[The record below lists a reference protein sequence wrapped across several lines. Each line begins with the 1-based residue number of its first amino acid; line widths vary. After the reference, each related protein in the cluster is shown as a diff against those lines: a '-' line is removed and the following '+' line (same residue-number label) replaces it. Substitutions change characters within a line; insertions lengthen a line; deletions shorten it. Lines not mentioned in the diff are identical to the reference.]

1 VAKLVPYKKVKSNA
15 SKSVKGALKKAVNT
29 NIFAANQLG
38 STLNSVGNITTDLV
52 KISEAFRKTRLNDE
66 KDERRQKRL
75 DKDQAAED
83 RQEGKKVDD
92 FNKSGK
98 DKDTEKEFKKK
109 KKPKMSLFKKG
120 KGMGGFLL
128 GFLGPV
134 GGALASIAAAAATY
148 KLMEYFSKPE
158 NTEKIREFIEKASFV
173 FKKLFGW
180 AGQLID
186 ATMTAVDQLF
196 GKEKSIGERLLG
208 FGKIATAIGANLML
222 LKAYE
227 GISDFLDRDKPKNK
241 NKNKKPE
248 VDPDTGRKLDADE
261 IIDPETGK
269 TRKADL
275 DEIELKKKGLNSD
288 QIADYKKQVANG
300 VDPDVAL
307 KKSKQ
312 GKLQRMIGD
321 KIDDVATS
329 KPVKNIIGFFKD
341 LGKKVGKFAQNQIN
355 KIPGVKELGEKLT
368 KAIAQGYQDLSKF
381 ARKKFDDIVSTGK
394 KLKGMYDNALKSTGN
409 FFKKMAKRAKD
420 AVVKKIL
427 EPALQ
432 YFEPALKKLKAVGGK
447 IMKQLQKIPGYD
459 KITKVLKKFGG
470 EGSQGL
476 LKKIGGKAV
485 PILGGFVNMLFA
497 YDRLASGDSIG
508 GLLEGASGILDLSG
522 AFGNA
527 AGPPI
532 SMGIDAFMFA
542 RDFVPQ
548 IQEGEEAIVNKL
560 GLGGLK
566 TQMDS
571 IFEKLPDLG
580 TITNMVLGKKKEE
593 ETGDGDTI
601 SPDGETVTT
610 NVKKISARLD
620 LYGDGKAY
628 INGNEVSL
636 EEYQAFQEMTREEQ
650 LLKYGSEGTGAEN
663 VAEEM
668 ASGGLLRVPQ
678 PAYFSAGGLSDQI
691 AMASAFSNM
700 IPIPIVISKLE
711 TIPTPVAINTGGGTK
726 VAYMSS
732 ISTRRL

>member
-1 VAKLVPYKKVKSNA
+1 MAKLVAYKQVKRNG

-38 STLNSVGNITTDLV
+38 STLNSVGSITSDLV
-52 KISEAFRKTRLNDE
+52 KISEAFRKTRITED

-75 DKDQAAED
+75 EKDQAAED
-83 RQEGKKVDD
+83 RQEGKKVDE

-98 DKDTEKEFKKK
+98 DGAVDKEFKKK
-109 KKPKMSLFKKG
+109 KRPKMSLFKKS

-134 GGALASIAAAAATY
+134 GGALASIAAAAASY

-158 NTEKIREFIEKASFV
+158 NTKKIREFIEKAHFV
-173 FKKLFGW
+173 FTKLFGW

-208 FGKIATAIGANLML
+208 FGKIATAIGVNLML

-227 GISDFLDRDKPKNK
+227 ALGNLFDRDRPRNRT
-241 NKNKKPE
+241 PDD

-261 IIDPETGK
+261 VVDPETGK

-275 DEIELKKKGLNSD
+275 EEIELKKKGLNSD
-288 QIADYKKQVANG
+288 QIADYKKEVANG

-321 KIDDVATS
+321 KVDDVMTS
-329 KPVKNIIGFFKD
+329 KPAKNIMGFFQD
-341 LGKKVGKFAQNQIN
+341 LGTKVTKGLKNLMN
-355 KIPGVKELGEKLT
+355 KIPGVKDLGEKLG
-368 KAIAQGYQDLSKF
+368 KQLAEGYKNLKKF
-381 ARKKFDDIVSTGK
+381 AQKKFDDVVKVGK
-394 KLKGMYDNALKSTGN
+394 KLKGMYQGALKSTGN
-409 FFKKMAKRAKD
+409 FFKKLAKRAKD

-427 EPALQ
+427 EPALK

-447 IMKQLQKIPGYD
+447 IMAQLQKIPGYD

-560 GLGGLK
+560 GLGGIK

-580 TITNMVLGKKKEE
+580 TITNMVLGKNKEE
-593 ETGDGDTI
+593 EEGDVVEGD
-601 SPDGETVTT
+601 TVTT
-610 NVKKISARLD
+610 NVKQISAKLD

-668 ASGGLLRVPQ
+668 ASGGFLRVPQ
-678 PAYFSAGGLSDQI
+678 PAYFSAGGLADQI
-691 AMASAFSNM
+691 AMASAYDNM
-700 IPIPIVISKLE
+700 IPIPFVLTQLSLLPAK
-711 TIPTPVAINTGGGTK
+711 VAINTGGTEVK
-726 VAYMSS
+726 AMSS
-732 ISTRRL
+732 LTSRRL

>member
-1 VAKLVPYKKVKSNA
+1 MPYKQVKRNG

-307 KKSKQ
+307 KKTKQ
-312 GKLQRMIGD
+312 GKIQRMIGD

-610 NVKKISARLD
+610 NVRKISAKLD

>member
-1 VAKLVPYKKVKSNA
+1 MAKLVAYKQVKRNG

-610 NVKKISARLD
+610 NVRKISAKLD

>member
-1 VAKLVPYKKVKSNA
+1 MAKLVAYKQVKRNG

-38 STLNSVGNITTDLV
+38 STLNSVGSITSDLV
-52 KISEAFRKTRLNDE
+52 KISEAFRKTRITED

-75 DKDQAAED
+75 EKDQAAED
-83 RQEGKKVDD
+83 RQEGKKVDE

-98 DKDTEKEFKKK
+98 DGAVDKEFKKK
-109 KKPKMSLFKKG
+109 KRPKMSLFKKS

-134 GGALASIAAAAATY
+134 GGALASIAAAAASY

-158 NTEKIREFIEKASFV
+158 NTKKIREFIEKAHFV
-173 FKKLFGW
+173 FTKLFGW

-208 FGKIATAIGANLML
+208 FGKIATAIGVNLML

-227 GISDFLDRDKPKNK
+227 ALGNLFDRDRPRNRT
-241 NKNKKPE
+241 PDD

-261 IIDPETGK
+261 VVDPETGK

-275 DEIELKKKGLNSD
+275 EEIELKKKGLNSD

-321 KIDDVATS
+321 KVDDVMTA
-329 KPVKNIIGFFKD
+329 KPAKNIMGFFQD
-341 LGKKVGKFAQNQIN
+341 LGTKVTKGLKNLMN
-355 KIPGVKELGEKLT
+355 KIPGVKDLGEKLG
-368 KAIAQGYQDLSKF
+368 KQLAEGYKNLKKF
-381 ARKKFDDIVSTGK
+381 AQKKFDDVVKVGK
-394 KLKGMYDNALKSTGN
+394 KLKGMYQGALKSTGN
-409 FFKKMAKRAKD
+409 FFKKLAKRAKD

-427 EPALQ
+427 EPALK

-447 IMKQLQKIPGYD
+447 IMAQLQKIPGYD

-580 TITNMVLGKKKEE
+580 TITNMVLGKNKEE
-593 ETGDGDTI
+593 EEGDVVEGD
-601 SPDGETVTT
+601 TVTT
-610 NVKKISARLD
+610 NVKQISAKLD

-636 EEYQAFQEMTREEQ
+636 EEYLAFQEMTREEQ

-668 ASGGLLRVPQ
+668 ASGGFLRVPQ
-678 PAYFSAGGLSDQI
+678 PAYFSAGGLADQI
-691 AMASAFSNM
+691 AMASAYDNM
-700 IPIPIVISKLE
+700 IPIPFVLTQLSLLPAK
-711 TIPTPVAINTGGGTK
+711 VAINTGGTEVK
-726 VAYMSS
+726 AMSS
-732 ISTRRL
+732 LTSRRL

>member
-1 VAKLVPYKKVKSNA
+1 MAKLVAYKQVKRNG

-38 STLNSVGNITTDLV
+38 STLNSVGSITSDLV
-52 KISEAFRKTRLNDE
+52 KISEAFRKTRITED

-75 DKDQAAED
+75 EKDQAAED
-83 RQEGKKVDD
+83 RQEGKKVDE

-98 DKDTEKEFKKK
+98 DGAVDKEFKKK
-109 KKPKMSLFKKG
+109 KRPKMSLFKKS

-134 GGALASIAAAAATY
+134 GGALASIAAAAASY

-158 NTEKIREFIEKASFV
+158 NTKKIREFIEKAHFV
-173 FKKLFGW
+173 FTKLFGW

-208 FGKIATAIGANLML
+208 FGKIATAIGVNLML

-227 GISDFLDRDKPKNK
+227 ALGNLFDRDRPRNRT
-241 NKNKKPE
+241 PDD

-261 IIDPETGK
+261 VVDPETGK

-275 DEIELKKKGLNSD
+275 EEIELKKKGLNSD

-321 KIDDVATS
+321 KVDDVMTS
-329 KPVKNIIGFFKD
+329 KPAKNIMGFFQD
-341 LGKKVGKFAQNQIN
+341 LGTKVTKGLKNLMN
-355 KIPGVKELGEKLT
+355 KIPGVKDLGEKLG
-368 KAIAQGYQDLSKF
+368 KQLAEGYKNLKKF
-381 ARKKFDDIVSTGK
+381 AQKKFDDVVKVGK
-394 KLKGMYDNALKSTGN
+394 KLKGMYQGALKSTGN
-409 FFKKMAKRAKD
+409 FFKKLAKRAKD

-427 EPALQ
+427 EPALK

-447 IMKQLQKIPGYD
+447 IMAQLQKIPGYD

-560 GLGGLK
+560 GLGGIK

-580 TITNMVLGKKKEE
+580 TITNMVLGKNKEE
-593 ETGDGDTI
+593 EEGDVVEGD
-601 SPDGETVTT
+601 TVTT
-610 NVKKISARLD
+610 NVKQISAKLD

-668 ASGGLLRVPQ
+668 ASGGFLRVPQ
-678 PAYFSAGGLSDQI
+678 PAYFSAGGLADKI
-691 AMASAFSNM
+691 AMASAYDNM
-700 IPIPIVISKLE
+700 IPIPFVLTQLSLLPAK
-711 TIPTPVAINTGGGTK
+711 VAINTGGTEVK
-726 VAYMSS
+726 AMSS
-732 ISTRRL
+732 LTSRRL

>member
-1 VAKLVPYKKVKSNA
+1 MAKLVAYKQVKRNG

-38 STLNSVGNITTDLV
+38 STLNSVGSITTDLV
-52 KISEAFRKTRLNDE
+52 KISEAFRKTRITED
-66 KDERRQKRL
+66 KDERRQRRL

-83 RQEGKKVDD
+83 RQEGKKVDE

-98 DKDTEKEFKKK
+98 DGAVDKEFKKK

-134 GGALASIAAAAATY
+134 GGALASLAAAAASY

-158 NTEKIREFIEKASFV
+158 NTKKIRDFIEKASFV

-186 ATMTAVDQLF
+186 ATMTAIDQLF
-196 GKEKSIGERLLG
+196 GKEKTIGDRLLG

-227 GISDFLDRDKPKNK
+227 FVSDFFDRDTPDGRNRT
-241 NKNKKPE
+241 PDD

-261 IIDPETGK
+261 VVDPETGK

-275 DEIELKKKGLNSD
+275 EEIELKKKGLNSD

-321 KIDDVATS
+321 KVDDVMTS
-329 KPVKNIIGFFKD
+329 KPAKNIMGFFQD
-341 LGKKVGKFAQNQIN
+341 LGTKVTKGLKNLMN
-355 KIPGVKELGEKLT
+355 KIPGVKDLGEKLG
-368 KAIAQGYQDLSKF
+368 KQLAEGYKNLKKF
-381 ARKKFDDIVSTGK
+381 AQKKFDDVVKVGK
-394 KLKGMYDNALKSTGN
+394 KLKGMYQGALKSTGN
-409 FFKKMAKRAKD
+409 FFKKLAKRAKD

-427 EPALQ
+427 EPALK

-447 IMKQLQKIPGYD
+447 IMAQLQKIPGYD

-560 GLGGLK
+560 GLGGIK

-580 TITNMVLGKKKEE
+580 TITNMVLGKNKEE
-593 ETGDGDTI
+593 EEGDVVEGD
-601 SPDGETVTT
+601 TVTT
-610 NVKKISARLD
+610 NVKQISAKLD

-668 ASGGLLRVPQ
+668 ASGGFLRVPQ
-678 PAYFSAGGLSDQI
+678 PAYFSAGGLADQI
-691 AMASAFSNM
+691 AMASAYDNM
-700 IPIPIVISKLE
+700 IPIPFVLTQLSLL
-711 TIPTPVAINTGGGTK
+711 PTKVAINTGGTEVK
-726 VAYMSS
+726 AMSS
-732 ISTRRL
+732 LTSRRL

>member
-1 VAKLVPYKKVKSNA
+1 MPYKKVKSNA

-186 ATMTAVDQLF
+186 ATMTAIDQLF

-208 FGKIATAIGANLML
+208 FGKIATAIGANLLL

-241 NKNKKPE
+241 NKKP
-248 VDPDTGRKLDADE
+248 DD
-261 IIDPETGK
+261 IDPKTKKKLNPDEVLEDGK
-269 TRKADL
+269 VRKATP

-307 KKSKQ
+307 KKTKQ
-312 GKLQRMIGD
+312 GKIQRMIGD
-321 KIDDVATS
+321 KIDDVAGS
-329 KPVKNIIGFFKD
+329 KPVKNFIGFFKD

-394 KLKGMYDNALKSTGN
+394 KLKGKFMGALESTGN

-427 EPALQ
+427 EPALK
-432 YFEPALKKLKAVGGK
+432 YLEPAIKKLKSIGGK
-447 IMKQLQKIPGYD
+447 IMGQLQKIPGYD

-476 LKKIGGKAV
+476 MKKIGGKAV

-508 GLLEGASGILDLSG
+508 GLIEGASGILDLSG

-532 SMGIDAFMFA
+532 SMGLDAYMFA

-548 IQEGEEAIVNKL
+548 IQAGEEAIVNKI

-593 ETGDGDTI
+593 ETGDGDTV

-610 NVKKISARLD
+610 NVKQISARLD

-663 VAEEM
+663 VKEEM

-678 PAYFSAGGLSDQI
+678 PAYFSAGGLSDQM

>member
-1 VAKLVPYKKVKSNA
+1 MAKLVAYKQVKRNG

-38 STLNSVGNITTDLV
+38 STLNSVGSITSDLV
-52 KISEAFRKTRLNDE
+52 KISEAFRKTRITED

-75 DKDQAAED
+75 EKDQAAED
-83 RQEGKKVDD
+83 RQEGKKVDE

-98 DKDTEKEFKKK
+98 DGAVDKEFKKK
-109 KKPKMSLFKKG
+109 KRPKMSLFKKS

-134 GGALASIAAAAATY
+134 GGALASIAAAAASY

-158 NTEKIREFIEKASFV
+158 NTKKIREFIEKAHFV
-173 FKKLFGW
+173 FTKLFGW

-208 FGKIATAIGANLML
+208 FGKIATAIGVNLML

-227 GISDFLDRDKPKNK
+227 ALGNLFDRDRPRNRT
-241 NKNKKPE
+241 PDD

-261 IIDPETGK
+261 VVDPETGK

-275 DEIELKKKGLNSD
+275 EEIELKKKGLNSD

-321 KIDDVATS
+321 KVDDVMTS
-329 KPVKNIIGFFKD
+329 KPAKNIMGFFQD
-341 LGKKVGKFAQNQIN
+341 LGTKVTKGLKNLMN
-355 KIPGVKELGEKLT
+355 KIPGVKDLGEKLG
-368 KAIAQGYQDLSKF
+368 KQLAEGYKNLKKF
-381 ARKKFDDIVSTGK
+381 AQKKFDDVVKVGK
-394 KLKGMYDNALKSTGN
+394 KLKGMYQGALKSTGN
-409 FFKKMAKRAKD
+409 FFKKLAKRAKD

-427 EPALQ
+427 EPALK

-447 IMKQLQKIPGYD
+447 IMAQLQKIPGYD

-560 GLGGLK
+560 GLGGIK

-580 TITNMVLGKKKEE
+580 TITNMVLGKNKEE
-593 ETGDGDTI
+593 EEGDVVEGD
-601 SPDGETVTT
+601 TVTT
-610 NVKKISARLD
+610 NVKQISAKLD

-668 ASGGLLRVPQ
+668 ASGGFLRVPK
-678 PAYFSAGGLSDQI
+678 PAYFSAGGLADQI
-691 AMASAFSNM
+691 AMASAYDNM
-700 IPIPIVISKLE
+700 IPIPFVLTQLSLLPAK
-711 TIPTPVAINTGGGTK
+711 VAINTGGTEVK
-726 VAYMSS
+726 AMSS
-732 ISTRRL
+732 LTSRRL

>member
-1 VAKLVPYKKVKSNA
+1 MPYKKVKSNA

-186 ATMTAVDQLF
+186 ATMTAIDQLF

-208 FGKIATAIGANLML
+208 FGKIATAIGANLLL

-241 NKNKKPE
+241 NKKP
-248 VDPDTGRKLDADE
+248 DD
-261 IIDPETGK
+261 IDPKTKKKLNPDEVLEDGK
-269 TRKADL
+269 VRKATP

-312 GKLQRMIGD
+312 GKIQRMIGD
-321 KIDDVATS
+321 KIDDVAGS
-329 KPVKNIIGFFKD
+329 KPVKNFIGFFKD

-394 KLKGMYDNALKSTGN
+394 KLKGKFMGALESTGN

-427 EPALQ
+427 EPALK
-432 YFEPALKKLKAVGGK
+432 YLEPAIKKLKSIGGK
-447 IMKQLQKIPGYD
+447 IMGQLQKIPGYD

-476 LKKIGGKAV
+476 MKKIGGKAV

-593 ETGDGDTI
+593 ETGDGDTV

-610 NVKKISARLD
+610 NVKQISARLD

-678 PAYFSAGGLSDQI
+678 PAYFSAGGLSDQM

>member
-1 VAKLVPYKKVKSNA
+1 MPYKKVKSNA

-158 NTEKIREFIEKASFV
+158 NTEKIRDFIEKASFV

-208 FGKIATAIGANLML
+208 FGKIATAIGANLLL

-241 NKNKKPE
+241 NKKP
-248 VDPDTGRKLDADE
+248 DD
-261 IIDPETGK
+261 IDPKTKKKLNPDEVLEDGK
-269 TRKADL
+269 VRKATP

-307 KKSKQ
+307 KKTKQ
-312 GKLQRMIGD
+312 GKIQRMIGD
-321 KIDDVATS
+321 KIDDVAGS
-329 KPVKNIIGFFKD
+329 KPVKNFIGFFKD

-394 KLKGMYDNALKSTGN
+394 KLKGKFMGALESTGN

-427 EPALQ
+427 EPALK
-432 YFEPALKKLKAVGGK
+432 YLEPAIKKLKSIGGK
-447 IMKQLQKIPGYD
+447 IMGQLQKIPGYD

-476 LKKIGGKAV
+476 MKKIGGKAV

-508 GLLEGASGILDLSG
+508 GLIEGASGILDLSG

-532 SMGIDAFMFA
+532 SMGLDAYMFA

-548 IQEGEEAIVNKL
+548 IQAGEEAIVNKI

-593 ETGDGDTI
+593 ETGDGDTV

-610 NVKKISARLD
+610 NVKQISARLD

-663 VAEEM
+663 VKEEM

-678 PAYFSAGGLSDQI
+678 PAYFSAGGLSDQM

>member
-1 VAKLVPYKKVKSNA
+1 MPYKKVKSNA

-186 ATMTAVDQLF
+186 ATMTAIDQLF

-307 KKSKQ
+307 KKTKQ
-312 GKLQRMIGD
+312 GKIQRMIGD

-610 NVKKISARLD
+610 NVRKISAKLD

>member
-1 VAKLVPYKKVKSNA
+1 MPYKQVKRNG

-476 LKKIGGKAV
+476 MKKIGGKAV

-508 GLLEGASGILDLSG
+508 GLIEGASGILDLSG

-610 NVKKISARLD
+610 NVRKISAKLD

>member
-1 VAKLVPYKKVKSNA
+1 MPYKQVKRNG

-186 ATMTAVDQLF
+186 ATMTAIDQLF

-610 NVKKISARLD
+610 NVRKISAKLD

-700 IPIPIVISKLE
+700 IPLPIVISKLE

>member
-1 VAKLVPYKKVKSNA
+1 MPYKKVKSNA

-186 ATMTAVDQLF
+186 ATMTAIDQLF

-208 FGKIATAIGANLML
+208 FGKIATAIGANLLL

-227 GISDFLDRDKPKNK
+227 GISDFLDRDKPK

-307 KKSKQ
+307 KKTKQ
-312 GKLQRMIGD
+312 GKIQRMIGD
-321 KIDDVATS
+321 KIDDVAGS
-329 KPVKNIIGFFKD
+329 KPVKNFIGFFKD

-427 EPALQ
+427 EPALK

-476 LKKIGGKAV
+476 MKKIGGKAV

-532 SMGIDAFMFA
+532 SMGLDAYMFA

-548 IQEGEEAIVNKL
+548 IQAGEEAIVNKI

-593 ETGDGDTI
+593 ETGDGDTV

-610 NVKKISARLD
+610 NVKQISARLD

-678 PAYFSAGGLSDQI
+678 PAYFSAGGLSDQM

>member
-1 VAKLVPYKKVKSNA
+1 MPYKQVKRNG

-38 STLNSVGNITTDLV
+38 STLNSVGSITSDLV
-52 KISEAFRKTRLNDE
+52 KISEAFRKTRITED

-75 DKDQAAED
+75 EKDQAAED
-83 RQEGKKVDD
+83 RQEGKKVDE

-98 DKDTEKEFKKK
+98 DGAVDKEFKKK
-109 KKPKMSLFKKG
+109 KRPKMSLFKKS

-134 GGALASIAAAAATY
+134 GGALASIAAAAASY

-158 NTEKIREFIEKASFV
+158 NTKKIREFIEKAHFV
-173 FKKLFGW
+173 FTKLFGW

-208 FGKIATAIGANLML
+208 FGKIATAIGVNLML

-227 GISDFLDRDKPKNK
+227 ALGNLFDRDRPRNRT
-241 NKNKKPE
+241 PDD

-261 IIDPETGK
+261 VVDPETGK

-275 DEIELKKKGLNSD
+275 EEIELKKKGLNSD

-321 KIDDVATS
+321 KVDDVMTS
-329 KPVKNIIGFFKD
+329 KPAKNIMGFFQD
-341 LGKKVGKFAQNQIN
+341 LGTKVTKGLKNLMN
-355 KIPGVKELGEKLT
+355 KIPGVKDLGEKLG
-368 KAIAQGYQDLSKF
+368 KQLAEGYKNLKKF
-381 ARKKFDDIVSTGK
+381 AQKKFDDVVKVGK
-394 KLKGMYDNALKSTGN
+394 KLKGMYQGALKSTGN
-409 FFKKMAKRAKD
+409 FFKKLAKRAKD

-427 EPALQ
+427 EPALK

-447 IMKQLQKIPGYD
+447 IMAQLQKIPGYD

-560 GLGGLK
+560 GLGGIK

-580 TITNMVLGKKKEE
+580 TITNMVLGKNKEE
-593 ETGDGDTI
+593 EEGDVVEGD
-601 SPDGETVTT
+601 TVTT
-610 NVKKISARLD
+610 NVKQISAKLD

-668 ASGGLLRVPQ
+668 ASGGFLRVPQ
-678 PAYFSAGGLSDQI
+678 PAYFSAGGLADQI
-691 AMASAFSNM
+691 AMASAYDNM
-700 IPIPIVISKLE
+700 IPIPFVLTQLSLLPAK
-711 TIPTPVAINTGGGTK
+711 VAINTGGTEVK
-726 VAYMSS
+726 AMSS
-732 ISTRRL
+732 LTSRRL

>member
-1 VAKLVPYKKVKSNA
+1 MPYKQVKRNG

-158 NTEKIREFIEKASFV
+158 NTEKIRDFIEKASFV

-186 ATMTAVDQLF
+186 ATMTAIDQLF
-196 GKEKSIGERLLG
+196 GKEKTIGDRLLG

-227 GISDFLDRDKPKNK
+227 FVSDFFDRDTPDGRNRT
-241 NKNKKPE
+241 PDD

-261 IIDPETGK
+261 IVDPETGK

-275 DEIELKKKGLNSD
+275 EEIELKKKGLNSD

-321 KIDDVATS
+321 KVDDVMTS
-329 KPVKNIIGFFKD
+329 KPAKNIMGFFQD
-341 LGKKVGKFAQNQIN
+341 LGTKVTKGLKNLMN
-355 KIPGVKELGEKLT
+355 KIPGVKDLGEKLG
-368 KAIAQGYQDLSKF
+368 KQLAEGYKNLKKF
-381 ARKKFDDIVSTGK
+381 AQKKFDDVVKVGK
-394 KLKGMYDNALKSTGN
+394 KLKGMYQGALKSTGN
-409 FFKKMAKRAKD
+409 FFKKLAKRAKD

-427 EPALQ
+427 EPALK

-447 IMKQLQKIPGYD
+447 IMAQLQKIPGYD

-548 IQEGEEAIVNKL
+548 IQEGEEKIVNKL

-610 NVKKISARLD
+610 NVKQISAKLD

-668 ASGGLLRVPQ
+668 ASGGFLRVPQ
-678 PAYFSAGGLSDQI
+678 PAYFSAGGLADQI
-691 AMASAFSNM
+691 AMASAYDNM
-700 IPIPIVISKLE
+700 IPIPFVLTQLSLL
-711 TIPTPVAINTGGGTK
+711 PTKVAINTGGTEVK
-726 VAYMSS
+726 AMSS
-732 ISTRRL
+732 LTSRRL

>member
-1 VAKLVPYKKVKSNA
+1 MPYKQVKRNG

-158 NTEKIREFIEKASFV
+158 NTEKIRDFIEKASFV

-208 FGKIATAIGANLML
+208 FGKIATAIGSSLML

-227 GISDFLDRDKPKNK
+227 ALGNLFGDNDKPKNK
-241 NKNKKPE
+241 NKKPK
-248 VDPDTGRKLDADE
+248 DD
-261 IIDPETGK
+261 IDPKTKKKLNPDEVLEDGK
-269 TRKADL
+269 VRKATP

-307 KKSKQ
+307 KKTKQ
-312 GKLQRMIGD
+312 GKIQRMIGD
-321 KIDDVATS
+321 KIDDVAGS
-329 KPVKNIIGFFKD
+329 KPVKNFIGFFKD

-394 KLKGMYDNALKSTGN
+394 KLKGKFMGALESTGN

-427 EPALQ
+427 EPALK
-432 YFEPALKKLKAVGGK
+432 YLEPAIKKLKSIGGK
-447 IMKQLQKIPGYD
+447 IMGQLQKIPGYD

-593 ETGDGDTI
+593 ETGDGDTV

-678 PAYFSAGGLSDQI
+678 PAYFSAGGLSDQM

>member
-1 VAKLVPYKKVKSNA
+1 MAKLVAYKQVKRNG

-38 STLNSVGNITTDLV
+38 STLNSVGSITSDLV
-52 KISEAFRKTRLNDE
+52 KISEAFRKTRITED

-75 DKDQAAED
+75 EKDQAAED
-83 RQEGKKVDD
+83 RQEGKKVDE

-98 DKDTEKEFKKK
+98 DGAVDKEFKKK
-109 KKPKMSLFKKG
+109 KRPKMSLFKKS

-134 GGALASIAAAAATY
+134 GGALASIAAAAASY

-158 NTEKIREFIEKASFV
+158 NTKKIREFIEKAHFV
-173 FKKLFGW
+173 FTKLFGW

-208 FGKIATAIGANLML
+208 FGKIATAIGVNLML

-227 GISDFLDRDKPKNK
+227 ALGNLFDRDRPRNRT
-241 NKNKKPE
+241 PDD

-261 IIDPETGK
+261 VVDPETGK

-275 DEIELKKKGLNSD
+275 EEIELKKKGLNSD

-321 KIDDVATS
+321 KVDDVMTS
-329 KPVKNIIGFFKD
+329 KPAKNIMGFFQD
-341 LGKKVGKFAQNQIN
+341 LGTKVTKGLKNLMN
-355 KIPGVKELGEKLT
+355 KIPGVKDLGEKLG
-368 KAIAQGYQDLSKF
+368 KQLAEGYKNLKKF
-381 ARKKFDDIVSTGK
+381 AQKKFDDVVKVGK
-394 KLKGMYDNALKSTGN
+394 KLKGMYQGALKSTGN
-409 FFKKMAKRAKD
+409 FFKKLAKRAKD

-427 EPALQ
+427 EPALK

-447 IMKQLQKIPGYD
+447 IMAQLQKIPGYD

-548 IQEGEEAIVNKL
+548 IQQGEEAIVNKL

-580 TITNMVLGKKKEE
+580 TITNMVLGKNKEE
-593 ETGDGDTI
+593 EEGDVVEGD
-601 SPDGETVTT
+601 TVTT
-610 NVKKISARLD
+610 NVKQISAKLD

-668 ASGGLLRVPQ
+668 ASGGFLRVPK
-678 PAYFSAGGLSDQI
+678 PAYFSAGGLADQI
-691 AMASAFSNM
+691 AMASAYDNM
-700 IPIPIVISKLE
+700 IPIPFVLTQLSLLPAK
-711 TIPTPVAINTGGGTK
+711 VAINTGGTEVK
-726 VAYMSS
+726 AMSS
-732 ISTRRL
+732 LTSRRL

>member
-1 VAKLVPYKKVKSNA
+1 MPYKQVKRNG

-593 ETGDGDTI
+593 ETGDGDTV

>member
-1 VAKLVPYKKVKSNA
+1 MAKLVAYKQVKRNG

-38 STLNSVGNITTDLV
+38 STLNSVGSITSDLV
-52 KISEAFRKTRLNDE
+52 KISEAFRKTRITED
-66 KDERRQKRL
+66 KDERRQRRL

-83 RQEGKKVDD
+83 RQEGKKVDE

-98 DKDTEKEFKKK
+98 DGAVDKEFKKK
-109 KKPKMSLFKKG
+109 KRPKMSLFKKS

-134 GGALASIAAAAATY
+134 GGALASIAAAAASY

-158 NTEKIREFIEKASFV
+158 NTKKIREFIEKAHFV
-173 FKKLFGW
+173 FTKLFGW

-208 FGKIATAIGANLML
+208 FGKIATAIGVNLML

-227 GISDFLDRDKPKNK
+227 ALGNLFDRDRPRNRT
-241 NKNKKPE
+241 PDD

-261 IIDPETGK
+261 VVDPETGK

-275 DEIELKKKGLNSD
+275 EEIELKKKGLNSD

-321 KIDDVATS
+321 KVDDVMTS
-329 KPVKNIIGFFKD
+329 KPAKNIMGFFQD
-341 LGKKVGKFAQNQIN
+341 LGTKVTKGLKNLMN
-355 KIPGVKELGEKLT
+355 KIPGVKDLGEKLG
-368 KAIAQGYQDLSKF
+368 KQLAEGYKNLKKF
-381 ARKKFDDIVSTGK
+381 AQKKFDDVVKVGK
-394 KLKGMYDNALKSTGN
+394 KLKGMYQGALKSTGN
-409 FFKKMAKRAKD
+409 FFKKLAKRAKD

-427 EPALQ
+427 EPALK

-447 IMKQLQKIPGYD
+447 IMAQLQKIPGYD

-560 GLGGLK
+560 GLGGIK

-580 TITNMVLGKKKEE
+580 TITNMVLGKNKEE
-593 ETGDGDTI
+593 EEGDVVEGD
-601 SPDGETVTT
+601 TVTT
-610 NVKKISARLD
+610 NVKQISAKLD

-668 ASGGLLRVPQ
+668 ASGGFLRVPQ
-678 PAYFSAGGLSDQI
+678 PAYFSAGGLADQI
-691 AMASAFSNM
+691 AMASAYDNM
-700 IPIPIVISKLE
+700 IPIPFVLTQLSLLPAK
-711 TIPTPVAINTGGGTK
+711 VAINTGGTEVK
-726 VAYMSS
+726 AMSS
-732 ISTRRL
+732 LTSRRL

>member
-1 VAKLVPYKKVKSNA
+1 MPYKQVKRNG

-186 ATMTAVDQLF
+186 ATMTAIDQLF

-208 FGKIATAIGANLML
+208 FGKIATAIGANLLL

-241 NKNKKPE
+241 NKKP
-248 VDPDTGRKLDADE
+248 DD
-261 IIDPETGK
+261 IDPKTKKKLNPDEVLEDGK
-269 TRKADL
+269 VRKATP

-307 KKSKQ
+307 KKTKQ
-312 GKLQRMIGD
+312 GKIQRMIGD
-321 KIDDVATS
+321 KIDDVAGS
-329 KPVKNIIGFFKD
+329 KPVKNFIGFFKD

-394 KLKGMYDNALKSTGN
+394 KLKGKFMGALESTGN

-427 EPALQ
+427 EPALK
-432 YFEPALKKLKAVGGK
+432 YLEPAIKKLKSIGGK
-447 IMKQLQKIPGYD
+447 IMGQLQKIPGYD

-476 LKKIGGKAV
+476 MKKIGGKAV

-508 GLLEGASGILDLSG
+508 GLIEGASGILDLSG

-532 SMGIDAFMFA
+532 SMGLDAYMFA

-548 IQEGEEAIVNKL
+548 IQAGEEAIVNKI

-593 ETGDGDTI
+593 ETGDGDTV

-610 NVKKISARLD
+610 NVKQISARLD

-678 PAYFSAGGLSDQI
+678 PAYFSAGGLSDQM

>member
-1 VAKLVPYKKVKSNA
+1 MPYKQVKRNG

-610 NVKKISARLD
+610 NVRKISAKLD

-668 ASGGLLRVPQ
+668 ASGGFLRVPQ
-678 PAYFSAGGLSDQI
+678 PAYFSAGGLADQI
-691 AMASAFSNM
+691 AMASAYDNM
-700 IPIPIVISKLE
+700 IPIPFVLTQLSLL
-711 TIPTPVAINTGGGTK
+711 PTKVAINTGGTEVK
-726 VAYMSS
+726 AMSS
-732 ISTRRL
+732 LTSRRL

>member
-1 VAKLVPYKKVKSNA
+1 MPYKQVKRNG

-532 SMGIDAFMFA
+532 SMGLDAYMFA

-610 NVKKISARLD
+610 NVRKISAKLD

>member
-1 VAKLVPYKKVKSNA
+1 
-15 SKSVKGALKKAVNT
+15 
-29 NIFAANQLG
+29 
-38 STLNSVGNITTDLV
+38 
-52 KISEAFRKTRLNDE
+52 
-66 KDERRQKRL
+66 
-75 DKDQAAED
+75 
-83 RQEGKKVDD
+83 
-92 FNKSGK
+92 
-98 DKDTEKEFKKK
+98 
-109 KKPKMSLFKKG
+109 MSLFKKS

-134 GGALASIAAAAATY
+134 GGALASLAAAAASY

-158 NTEKIREFIEKASFV
+158 NTKKIRDFIEKASFV

-186 ATMTAVDQLF
+186 ATMTAIDQLF
-196 GKEKSIGERLLG
+196 GKEKTIGDRLLG

-227 GISDFLDRDKPKNK
+227 FVSDFFDRDTPDGRNRT
-241 NKNKKPE
+241 PDD

-261 IIDPETGK
+261 VVDPETGK

-275 DEIELKKKGLNSD
+275 EEIELKKKGLNSD

-321 KIDDVATS
+321 KVDDVMTS
-329 KPVKNIIGFFKD
+329 KPAKNIMGFFQD
-341 LGKKVGKFAQNQIN
+341 LGTKVTKGLKNLMN
-355 KIPGVKELGEKLT
+355 KIPGVKDLGEKLG
-368 KAIAQGYQDLSKF
+368 KQLAEGYKNLKKF
-381 ARKKFDDIVSTGK
+381 AQKKFDDVVKVGK
-394 KLKGMYDNALKSTGN
+394 KLKGMYQGALKSTGN
-409 FFKKMAKRAKD
+409 FFKKLAKRAKD

-427 EPALQ
+427 EPALK

-447 IMKQLQKIPGYD
+447 IMAQLQKIPGYD

-560 GLGGLK
+560 GLGGIK

-580 TITNMVLGKKKEE
+580 TITNMVLGKNKEE
-593 ETGDGDTI
+593 EEGDVVEGD
-601 SPDGETVTT
+601 TVTT
-610 NVKKISARLD
+610 NVKQISAKLD

-628 INGNEVSL
+628 INGNEVPL

-668 ASGGLLRVPQ
+668 ASGGFLRVPQ
-678 PAYFSAGGLSDQI
+678 PAYFSAGGLADQI
-691 AMASAFSNM
+691 AMASAYDNM
-700 IPIPIVISKLE
+700 IPIPFVLTQLSLL
-711 TIPTPVAINTGGGTK
+711 PTKVAINTGGTEVK
-726 VAYMSS
+726 AMSS
-732 ISTRRL
+732 LTSRRL

>member
-1 VAKLVPYKKVKSNA
+1 MPYKQVKRNG

-158 NTEKIREFIEKASFV
+158 NTEKIRDFIEKASFV

-208 FGKIATAIGANLML
+208 FGKIATAIGANLLL

-241 NKNKKPE
+241 NKKPE

-261 IIDPETGK
+261 IVDPETGK

-275 DEIELKKKGLNSD
+275 EEIELKKKGLNSD

-307 KKSKQ
+307 KKTKQ
-312 GKLQRMIGD
+312 GKIQRMIGD
-321 KIDDVATS
+321 KIDDVAGS

-341 LGKKVGKFAQNQIN
+341 LGKKVTKFAQNQIN

-381 ARKKFDDIVSTGK
+381 AQKKFDDVVKTGQR
-394 KLKGMYDNALKSTGN
+394 LKGMYDNALKSTGN

-427 EPALQ
+427 EPALK
-432 YFEPALKKLKAVGGK
+432 YFEPALKKLKSVGGK

-548 IQEGEEAIVNKL
+548 IQEGEEKIVNKL

-566 TQMDS
+566 TQLDS

-593 ETGDGDTI
+593 ETGDGDTV

-610 NVKKISARLD
+610 NVKQISARLD

-678 PAYFSAGGLSDQI
+678 PAYFSAGGLSDQM

>member
-1 VAKLVPYKKVKSNA
+1 MPYKQVKRNG

-186 ATMTAVDQLF
+186 ATMTAIDQLF

-208 FGKIATAIGANLML
+208 FGKIATAIGANLLL

-241 NKNKKPE
+241 NKKP
-248 VDPDTGRKLDADE
+248 DD
-261 IIDPETGK
+261 IDPKTKKKLNPDEVLEDGK
-269 TRKADL
+269 VRKATP

-307 KKSKQ
+307 KKTKQ
-312 GKLQRMIGD
+312 GKIQRMIGD
-321 KIDDVATS
+321 KIDDVAGS
-329 KPVKNIIGFFKD
+329 KPVKNFIGFFKD

-394 KLKGMYDNALKSTGN
+394 KLKGKFMGALESTGN

-427 EPALQ
+427 EPALK
-432 YFEPALKKLKAVGGK
+432 YLEPAIKKLKSIGGK
-447 IMKQLQKIPGYD
+447 IMGQLQKIPGYD

-476 LKKIGGKAV
+476 MKKIGGKAV

-508 GLLEGASGILDLSG
+508 GLIEGASGILDLSG

-532 SMGIDAFMFA
+532 SMGLDAYMFA

-548 IQEGEEAIVNKL
+548 IQAGEEAIVNKI

-593 ETGDGDTI
+593 ETGDGDTV

-610 NVKKISARLD
+610 NVKQISARLD

-663 VAEEM
+663 VKEEM

-678 PAYFSAGGLSDQI
+678 PAYFSAGGLSDQM

>member
-1 VAKLVPYKKVKSNA
+1 VAKLVAYKQVKRNG

-38 STLNSVGNITTDLV
+38 STLNSVGSITTDLV
-52 KISEAFRKTRLNDE
+52 KISEAFRKTRITED

-75 DKDQAAED
+75 EKDQAAED
-83 RQEGKKVDD
+83 RQEGKKVDE

-98 DKDTEKEFKKK
+98 DGAVDKEFKKK
-109 KKPKMSLFKKG
+109 KKPKMSLFKKK

-134 GGALASIAAAAATY
+134 GGALASIAAAAASY

-158 NTEKIREFIEKASFV
+158 NTKKIKEFIEKAHFV
-173 FKKLFGW
+173 FTKLFGW

-208 FGKIATAIGANLML
+208 FGKIATAIGVNLML

-227 GISDFLDRDKPKNK
+227 ALGNLFDRDRPRNRT
-241 NKNKKPE
+241 PDD

-261 IIDPETGK
+261 VVDPETGK

-275 DEIELKKKGLNSD
+275 EEIELKKKGLNSD

-312 GKLQRMIGD
+312 GKIQRMIGD
-321 KIDDVATS
+321 KIDDVAGS
-329 KPVKNIIGFFKD
+329 KQGKAVIGFFQD
-341 LGKKVGKFAQNQIN
+341 LGSKVTKGFKNVMN
-355 KIPGVKELGEKLT
+355 KIPGISEIGEKLG
-368 KAIAQGYQDLSKF
+368 KQLAEGYKNIKKF
-381 ARKKFDDIVSTGK
+381 AQKKFDQVAAVGK
-394 KLKGMYDNALKSTGN
+394 RLKGMYDNALKSTGD
-409 FFKKMAKRAKD
+409 FFKKLAKNAQD
-420 AVVKKIL
+420 AVVKNVL
-427 EPALQ
+427 EPAMK

-447 IMKQLQKIPGYD
+447 IMAQLQKIPGYD

-548 IQEGEEAIVNKL
+548 IQEGEEKIVNKL
-560 GLGGLK
+560 GLGGIK
-566 TQMDS
+566 TQIDS
-571 IFEKLPDLG
+571 IFKKLPDLG
-580 TITNMVLGKKKEE
+580 TITNMILGKNKEE
-593 ETGDGDTI
+593 EEGDTVEG
-601 SPDGETVTT
+601 DTVIT
-610 NVKKISARLD
+610 NVKQISAKLN

-628 INGNEVSL
+628 IDGNEVSL
-636 EEYQAFQEMTREEQ
+636 EEYQAFQEMSREEQ
-650 LLKYGSEGTGAEN
+650 LLKYGNKDTEP
-663 VAEEM
+663 VEM
-668 ASGGLLRVPQ
+668 DRGGLLRVPQ
-678 PAYFSAGGLSDQI
+678 PAYFSAGGLADQM
-691 AMASAFSNM
+691 AMASAYDNM
-700 IPIPIVISKLE
+700 IPIPFVLTQLSLL
-711 TIPTPVAINTGGGTK
+711 PTKVAINTGGTEVK
-726 VAYMSS
+726 AMSS
-732 ISTRRL
+732 LTSRRL

>member
-1 VAKLVPYKKVKSNA
+1 MPYKKVKSNA

-158 NTEKIREFIEKASFV
+158 NTEKIRDFIEKASFV

-186 ATMTAVDQLF
+186 ATMTAIDQLF

-208 FGKIATAIGANLML
+208 FGKIATAIGANLLL

-241 NKNKKPE
+241 NKKP
-248 VDPDTGRKLDADE
+248 DD
-261 IIDPETGK
+261 IDPKTKKKLNPDEVLEDGK
-269 TRKADL
+269 VRKATP

-307 KKSKQ
+307 KKTKQ
-312 GKLQRMIGD
+312 GKIQRMIGD
-321 KIDDVATS
+321 KIDDVAGS
-329 KPVKNIIGFFKD
+329 KPVKNFIGFFKD

-394 KLKGMYDNALKSTGN
+394 KLKGKFMGALESTGN

-427 EPALQ
+427 EPALK
-432 YFEPALKKLKAVGGK
+432 YLEPAIKKLKSIGGK
-447 IMKQLQKIPGYD
+447 IMGQLQKIPGYD

-476 LKKIGGKAV
+476 MKKIGGKAV

-508 GLLEGASGILDLSG
+508 GLIEGASGILDLSG

-532 SMGIDAFMFA
+532 SMGLDAYMFA

-548 IQEGEEAIVNKL
+548 IQAGEEAIVNKI

-593 ETGDGDTI
+593 ETGDGDTV

-663 VAEEM
+663 VKEEM

-678 PAYFSAGGLSDQI
+678 PAYFSAGGLSDQM

>member
-1 VAKLVPYKKVKSNA
+1 MPYKKVKSNA

-186 ATMTAVDQLF
+186 ATMTAIDQLF

-208 FGKIATAIGANLML
+208 FGKIATAIGANLLL

-241 NKNKKPE
+241 NKKP
-248 VDPDTGRKLDADE
+248 DD
-261 IIDPETGK
+261 IDPKTKKKLNPDEVLEDGK
-269 TRKADL
+269 VRKATP

-312 GKLQRMIGD
+312 GKIQRMIGD
-321 KIDDVATS
+321 KIDDVAGS
-329 KPVKNIIGFFKD
+329 KPVKNFIGFFKD

-394 KLKGMYDNALKSTGN
+394 KLKGKFMGALESTGN

-427 EPALQ
+427 EPALK
-432 YFEPALKKLKAVGGK
+432 YLEPAIKKLKSIGGK
-447 IMKQLQKIPGYD
+447 IMGQLQKIPGYD

-476 LKKIGGKAV
+476 MKKIGGKAV

-593 ETGDGDTI
+593 ETGDGDTV

-610 NVKKISARLD
+610 NVKQISARLD

-663 VAEEM
+663 VKEEM

-678 PAYFSAGGLSDQI
+678 PAYFSAGGLSDQM

>member
-1 VAKLVPYKKVKSNA
+1 MPYKQVKRNG

-158 NTEKIREFIEKASFV
+158 NTEKIRDFIEKASFV

-208 FGKIATAIGANLML
+208 FGKIASAIGANLLL

-241 NKNKKPE
+241 NKKPE

-261 IIDPETGK
+261 IVDPETGK

-275 DEIELKKKGLNSD
+275 EEIELKKKGLNSD

-329 KPVKNIIGFFKD
+329 KPFKNFVGFFKD
-341 LGKKVGKFAQNQIN
+341 LGTKIGKFAQDKIN
-355 KIPGVKELGEKLT
+355 KIPGIKELGEKLT

-381 ARKKFDDIVSTGK
+381 AQKKFDDVVKTGQR
-394 KLKGMYDNALKSTGN
+394 LKGMYDNALKSTGN

-427 EPALQ
+427 EPALK

-548 IQEGEEAIVNKL
+548 IQEGEEKIVNKL

-566 TQMDS
+566 TQLDS

-610 NVKKISARLD
+610 NVKQISARLD

-678 PAYFSAGGLSDQI
+678 PAYFSAGGLSDQM

>member
-1 VAKLVPYKKVKSNA
+1 
-15 SKSVKGALKKAVNT
+15 
-29 NIFAANQLG
+29 
-38 STLNSVGNITTDLV
+38 
-52 KISEAFRKTRLNDE
+52 
-66 KDERRQKRL
+66 
-75 DKDQAAED
+75 
-83 RQEGKKVDD
+83 
-92 FNKSGK
+92 
-98 DKDTEKEFKKK
+98 
-109 KKPKMSLFKKG
+109 MSLFKKN

-134 GGALASIAAAAATY
+134 GGALASLAAAAASY

-158 NTEKIREFIEKASFV
+158 NTKKIRDFIEKASFV

-186 ATMTAVDQLF
+186 ATMTAIDQLF
-196 GKEKSIGERLLG
+196 GKEKTIGDRLLG

-227 GISDFLDRDKPKNK
+227 FVSDFLDRDTPDGRNRT
-241 NKNKKPE
+241 PDD

-261 IIDPETGK
+261 VVDPETGK

-275 DEIELKKKGLNSD
+275 EEIELKKKGLNSD

-321 KIDDVATS
+321 KVDDVMTS
-329 KPVKNIIGFFKD
+329 KPAKNIMGFFQD
-341 LGKKVGKFAQNQIN
+341 LGTKVTKGLKNLMN
-355 KIPGVKELGEKLT
+355 KIPGVKDLGEKLG
-368 KAIAQGYQDLSKF
+368 KQLAEGYKNLKKF
-381 ARKKFDDIVSTGK
+381 AQKKFDDVVKVGK
-394 KLKGMYDNALKSTGN
+394 KLKGMYQGALKSTGN
-409 FFKKMAKRAKD
+409 FFKKLAKRAKD

-427 EPALQ
+427 EPALK

-447 IMKQLQKIPGYD
+447 IMAQLQKIPGYD

-560 GLGGLK
+560 GLGGIK

-580 TITNMVLGKKKEE
+580 TITNMVLGKNKEE
-593 ETGDGDTI
+593 EEGDVVEGD
-601 SPDGETVTT
+601 TVTT
-610 NVKKISARLD
+610 NVKQISAKLD

-668 ASGGLLRVPQ
+668 ASGGFLRVPQ
-678 PAYFSAGGLSDQI
+678 PAYFSAGGLADQI
-691 AMASAFSNM
+691 AMASAYDNM
-700 IPIPIVISKLE
+700 IPIPFVLTQLSLL
-711 TIPTPVAINTGGGTK
+711 PTKVAINTGGTEVK
-726 VAYMSS
+726 AMSS
-732 ISTRRL
+732 LTSRRL

>member
-1 VAKLVPYKKVKSNA
+1 MPYKQVKRNG

-38 STLNSVGNITTDLV
+38 STLNSVGTITTDLV
-52 KISEAFRKTRLNDE
+52 KISEAFRKTRVSDE

-83 RQEGKKVDD
+83 KQEGKKVDD

-109 KKPKMSLFKKG
+109 KKPKMSLFKKT

-158 NTEKIREFIEKASFV
+158 NTEKIRDFIEKASFV

-196 GKEKSIGERLLG
+196 GEEKTIGERLLG
-208 FGKIATAIGANLML
+208 FGKIAAAIGTNLLL

-227 GISDFLDRDKPKNK
+227 GISDFLDRDKPDPK
-241 NKNKKPE
+241 NKNKKPQD

-261 IIDPETGK
+261 VIDPETGK

-307 KKSKQ
+307 KKTKQ
-312 GKLQRMIGD
+312 GKIQRMIGD

-381 ARKKFDDIVSTGK
+381 ARKKFDDVVSTGK

-470 EGSQGL
+470 TGSNKL
-476 LKKIGGKAV
+476 MKKIGGKAV

-548 IQEGEEAIVNKL
+548 IQQGEEAIVNKL
-560 GLGGLK
+560 GLGGIK
-566 TQMDS
+566 TQLDS

-593 ETGDGDTI
+593 EGGDGDTI
-601 SPDGETVTT
+601 SEDGETVTT
-610 NVKKISARLD
+610 NVKKISAKLD

-650 LLKYGSEGTGAEN
+650 LLKYGSEGQGAEN
-663 VAEEM
+663 VKEEM
-668 ASGGLLRVPQ
+668 ASGGLLRAPQ

-691 AMASAFSNM
+691 AMASAFDNM

>member
-1 VAKLVPYKKVKSNA
+1 MAKLVAYKQVKRNG

-52 KISEAFRKTRLNDE
+52 KISEAFRKTRVNDE

-158 NTEKIREFIEKASFV
+158 NTEKIRDFVEKASFV

-186 ATMTAVDQLF
+186 ATMTAIDQLF

-208 FGKIATAIGANLML
+208 FGKIASAIGANLLL

-227 GISDFLDRDKPKNK
+227 AVGDFLDRDKPK

-321 KIDDVATS
+321 KVDDVMTS
-329 KPVKNIIGFFKD
+329 KPAKNIMGFFQD
-341 LGKKVGKFAQNQIN
+341 LGTKVTKGLKNLMN
-355 KIPGVKELGEKLT
+355 KIPGVKDLGEKLG
-368 KAIAQGYQDLSKF
+368 KQLAEGYKNLKKF
-381 ARKKFDDIVSTGK
+381 AQKKFDDVVKVGK
-394 KLKGMYDNALKSTGN
+394 KLKGMYQGALKSTGN
-409 FFKKMAKRAKD
+409 FFKKLAKRAKD

-427 EPALQ
+427 EPALK

-447 IMKQLQKIPGYD
+447 IMAQLQKIPGYD

-560 GLGGLK
+560 GLGGIK

-580 TITNMVLGKKKEE
+580 TITNMVLGKNKEE
-593 ETGDGDTI
+593 EEGDVVEGD
-601 SPDGETVTT
+601 TVTT
-610 NVKKISARLD
+610 NVKQISAKLD

-668 ASGGLLRVPQ
+668 ASGGILRVPQ
-678 PAYFSAGGLSDQI
+678 PAYFSAGGLSDQM

>member
-1 VAKLVPYKKVKSNA
+1 MPYKKVKSNA

-186 ATMTAVDQLF
+186 ATMTAIDQLF

-208 FGKIATAIGANLML
+208 FGKIATAIGANLLL

-227 GISDFLDRDKPKNK
+227 GISDFLDRDKPK

-307 KKSKQ
+307 KKTKQ
-312 GKLQRMIGD
+312 GKIQRMIGD
-321 KIDDVATS
+321 KIDDVAGS
-329 KPVKNIIGFFKD
+329 KPVKNFIGFFKD

-427 EPALQ
+427 EPALK

-508 GLLEGASGILDLSG
+508 GLIEGASGILDLSG

-532 SMGIDAFMFA
+532 SMGLDAYMFA

-548 IQEGEEAIVNKL
+548 IQAGEEAIVNKI

-593 ETGDGDTI
+593 ETGDGDTV

-663 VAEEM
+663 VKEEM

-678 PAYFSAGGLSDQI
+678 PAYFSAGGLSDQM

>member
-1 VAKLVPYKKVKSNA
+1 MPYKQVKRNG

-610 NVKKISARLD
+610 NVRKISAKLD

>member
-1 VAKLVPYKKVKSNA
+1 MPYKKVKSNA

-186 ATMTAVDQLF
+186 ATMTAIDQLF

-208 FGKIATAIGANLML
+208 FGKIATAIGANLLL

-241 NKNKKPE
+241 NKKP
-248 VDPDTGRKLDADE
+248 DD
-261 IIDPETGK
+261 IDPKTKKKLNPDEVLEDGK
-269 TRKADL
+269 VRKATP

-307 KKSKQ
+307 KKTKQ
-312 GKLQRMIGD
+312 GKIQRMIGD
-321 KIDDVATS
+321 KIDDVAGS
-329 KPVKNIIGFFKD
+329 KPVKNFIGFFKD

-394 KLKGMYDNALKSTGN
+394 KLKGKFMGALESTGN

-427 EPALQ
+427 EPALK
-432 YFEPALKKLKAVGGK
+432 YLEPAIKKLKSIGGK
-447 IMKQLQKIPGYD
+447 IMGQLQKIPGYD

-476 LKKIGGKAV
+476 MKKIGGKAV

-508 GLLEGASGILDLSG
+508 GLIEGASGILDLSG

-532 SMGIDAFMFA
+532 SMGLDAYMFA

-548 IQEGEEAIVNKL
+548 IQAGEEAIVNKI

-593 ETGDGDTI
+593 ETGDGDTV

-678 PAYFSAGGLSDQI
+678 PAYFSAGGLSDQM

>member
-1 VAKLVPYKKVKSNA
+1 MPYKQVKRNG

-208 FGKIATAIGANLML
+208 FGKIATAIGANLLL

-427 EPALQ
+427 EPALK

-610 NVKKISARLD
+610 NVRKISAKLD

>member
-1 VAKLVPYKKVKSNA
+1 MPYKQVKRNG

-66 KDERRQKRL
+66 KDERRQTRL

-158 NTEKIREFIEKASFV
+158 NTEKIRDFIEKASFV

-208 FGKIATAIGANLML
+208 FGKIASAIGANLLL

-241 NKNKKPE
+241 NKKPE

-261 IIDPETGK
+261 IVDPETGK

-275 DEIELKKKGLNSD
+275 EEIELKKKGLNSD

-321 KIDDVATS
+321 KVDDVMTS
-329 KPVKNIIGFFKD
+329 KPAKNIMGFFQD
-341 LGKKVGKFAQNQIN
+341 LGTKVTKGLKNLMN
-355 KIPGVKELGEKLT
+355 KIPGVKDLGEKLG
-368 KAIAQGYQDLSKF
+368 KQLAEGYKNLKKF
-381 ARKKFDDIVSTGK
+381 AQKKFDDVVKVGK
-394 KLKGMYDNALKSTGN
+394 KLKGMYQGALKSTGN
-409 FFKKMAKRAKD
+409 FFKKLAKRAKD

-427 EPALQ
+427 EPALK

-548 IQEGEEAIVNKL
+548 IQEGEEKIVNKL

-610 NVKKISARLD
+610 NVKQISAKLD

-678 PAYFSAGGLSDQI
+678 PAYFSAGGLSDQM